1 MAIEIG
7 RLEIAAIASAG
18 IALVLVIFVS
28 VIYLVRKKSRRK
40 LHSLR
45 DHRSV
50 TSTAA
55 LSGSHQS
62 EFNRETF
69 TTFGFGATGLASLPH
84 IQAPTTSSP
93 STAQTLL
100 MTLTN
105 SSPNGKKQKLT
116 KVLRD
121 IGSCSAESGRR
132 NTEELVVITYED
144 GLRKLGIDP
153 NGQMPRPQ
161 HILYPEEYH
170 DNKET
175 AMFEPQ
181 IDGRV
186 DSPRAKSGR
195 DRGAGRV
202 APPALESTWLP
213 SYYHLPNSGQINDAA
228 YG

>member
-1 MAIEIG
+1 M
-7 RLEIAAIASAG
+7 
-18 IALVLVIFVS
+18 
-28 VIYLVRKKSRRK
+28 IYLVRRKSRRK

-45 DHRSV
+45 DHRSI
-50 TSTAA
+50 TSTAP
-55 LSGSHQS
+55 LSGTHQS

-100 MTLTN
+100 MTPTN

-116 KVLRD
+116 KVLSN
-121 IGSCSAESGRR
+121 IGRCSAESRRR
-132 NTEELVVITYED
+132 NSEDLVVITYED

-153 NGQMPRPQ
+153 NGQMPHPQ
-161 HILYPEEYH
+161 HILYPEEF
-170 DNKET
+170 DDAKET

-181 IDGRV
+181 INRGM
-186 DSPRAKSGR
+186 DSPRAKPGR

-213 SYYHLPNSGQINDAA
+213 SYYHSPNSGQINDAA

>member
-1 MAIEIG
+1 M
-7 RLEIAAIASAG
+7 
-18 IALVLVIFVS
+18 VFVS
-28 VIYLVRKKSRRK
+28 VIYLFRRKTRRK

-50 TSTAA
+50 TSTVTSTAPT
-55 LSGSHQS
+55 SGTHQS

-84 IQAPTTSSP
+84 IQAQTTSRP

-100 MTLTN
+100 MTPTN

-121 IGSCSAESGRR
+121 IGRCSAESGRL
-132 NTEELVVITYED
+132 NSEDLVVITYED

-161 HILYPEEYH
+161 HILYPEEF
-170 DNKET
+170 DDTKEI
-175 AMFEPQ
+175 AKFEPQ
-181 IDGRV
+181 INGGV
-186 DSPRAKSGR
+186 DSPRAKPGR

-202 APPALESTWLP
+202 APPALEGTWLP
-213 SYYHLPNSGQINDAA
+213 SYYHSPNSGQINDAA